1 MTLGEI
7 YAIHDT
13 ITAPERDKRDDMAE
27 LYDWLQELKSNG

>member
-13 ITAPERDKRDDMAE
+13 MTAPSRAKDDDMAE
-27 LYDWLQELKSNG
+27 LYDWLQELKGNE